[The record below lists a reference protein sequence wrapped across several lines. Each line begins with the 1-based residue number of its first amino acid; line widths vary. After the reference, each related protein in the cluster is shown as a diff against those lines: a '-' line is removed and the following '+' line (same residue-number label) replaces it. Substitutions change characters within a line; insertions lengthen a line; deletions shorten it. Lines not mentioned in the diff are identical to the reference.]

1 MTNQTSSMLRV
12 EKVWKSFGGRAVL
25 RAVELDVRT
34 HEVVVLIGASGSGKS
49 TLLRCINGLE
59 PVDAGAIWLKGD
71 VDVTALGA
79 DLDQVRRRV
88 GIVFQSFNLFPHL
101 TVLQNITLAPRK
113 VLGMSSE
120 QANAKAVALLDRF
133 GLAGKA
139 QQYPDLLSGGQAQRV
154 AIIRAL
160 AMDPEVM
167 LEKNITMDDINFTLS
182 NSFGNEITCVY
193 SDYNADKLIFR
204 IRLTNVLDNIK
215 NKQRKIKINPL
226 DQSDQIYLLKNFQ
239 DQMLNNVVLR
249 GIKGINKVILRKIKD
264 NVIETAGS
272 FKKQEIWV
280 LDCIGTNMLDV
291 LALDYVDGTRT
302 CSNHIIEIY
311 ETLGIEAARQSI
323 YNELSEV
330 LDFDGAYIN
339 YHHLCLLC
347 DRMTYTNKLI
357 SIFRHGI
364 NNDNIG
370 PIAKASFEE
379 TPEMFLKAAR
389 HAELDIMR
397 GISANVMC
405 GQEGFYGTSAFQ
417 VVLDIEKMKQL
428 QAANVTLVN
437 QEDELSTLFS
447 DIDLAAQDSCSHAA
461 LTITN
466 NVVNIKPSDLGEDND
481 YNPGF

>member
-167 LEKNITMDDINFTLS
+167 LFD
-182 NSFGNEITCVY
+182 EITSALDPLLVAEVLETVRQLK
-193 SDYNADKLIFR
+193 ADG
-204 IRLTNVLDNIK
+204 LTIIMATHEMSFARDVA
-215 NKQRKIKINPL
+215 
-226 DQSDQIYLLKNFQ
+226 DQICFLKDGRILEQGPPDAVFNSPVEAETRTF
-239 DQMLNNVVLR
+239 LARVLR
-249 GIKGINKVILRKIKD
+249 D
-264 NVIETAGS
+264 N
-272 FKKQEIWV
+272 
-280 LDCIGTNMLDV
+280 
-291 LALDYVDGTRT
+291 
-302 CSNHIIEIY
+302 
-311 ETLGIEAARQSI
+311 
-323 YNELSEV
+323 
-330 LDFDGAYIN
+330 
-339 YHHLCLLC
+339 
-347 DRMTYTNKLI
+347 
-357 SIFRHGI
+357 
-364 NNDNIG
+364 
-370 PIAKASFEE
+370 
-379 TPEMFLKAAR
+379 
-389 HAELDIMR
+389 
-397 GISANVMC
+397 
-405 GQEGFYGTSAFQ
+405 
-417 VVLDIEKMKQL
+417 
-428 QAANVTLVN
+428 
-437 QEDELSTLFS
+437 
-447 DIDLAAQDSCSHAA
+447 
-461 LTITN
+461 
-466 NVVNIKPSDLGEDND
+466 
-481 YNPGF
+481 